1 MQNSHYKM
9 GKQKLSKQR
18 TSRAD
23 RSIQSLSKAQPSK
36 PIKES
41 PLGENYPMVR
51 TISEKEYRER
61 QKAFQQEVN
70 KIMRTKNNEQKKEE
84 IKRAVKRVK
93 MGEKAWATTDKPQ
106 NNQKNLP
113 TIKILAKR
121 EVKMIELDIDMSS
134 RAKEILFSIGR
145 ENILKDERAIISC
158 GFLHAIKSGIE
169 YAKKLK

>member
-9 GKQKLSKQR
+9 GKQKSSKQKMR
-18 TSRAD
+18 RAG

-36 PIKES
+36 PIKKS
-41 PLGENYPMVR
+41 PLGENYPSVR
-51 TISEKEYRER
+51 TISEKEYREK

-84 IKRAVKRVK
+84 IKRAVKRIK
-93 MGEKAWATTDKPQ
+93 MGEKAWATTDKSQ

-121 EVKMIELDIDMSS
+121 EIKMIELDIDMNSK
-134 RAKEILFSIGR
+134 AKDILCSIGR
-145 ENILKDERAIISC
+145 ENILKDEKAIINY
-158 GFLHAIKSGIE
+158 GFIQAINRGVE

>member
-9 GKQKLSKQR
+9 GRQKLSKQKTR
-18 TSRAD
+18 KAG

-36 PIKES
+36 PIKKS
-41 PLGENYPMVR
+41 PLGENYPSVR
-51 TISEKEYRER
+51 TISEKEYREK

-70 KIMRTKNNEQKKEE
+70 KIMKAKNNEQKKEE
-84 IKRAVKRVK
+84 IKRAVKRIK
-93 MGEKAWATTDKPQ
+93 MGEKAWATTDKSQ

-121 EVKMIELDIDMSS
+121 EIKMIELDIDMNSK
-134 RAKEILFSIGR
+134 AKDILCSIGR
-145 ENILKDERAIISC
+145 ENILKDEKAIINY
-158 GFLHAIKSGIE
+158 GFIQAINRGVE

>member
-9 GKQKLSKQR
+9 GRQKLSKR
-18 TSRAD
+18 KTSRAD

-36 PIKES
+36 PIKKS
-41 PLGENYPMVR
+41 PLGENYPSVR
-51 TISEKEYRER
+51 TISEKEYREK

-70 KIMRTKNNEQKKEE
+70 KIMKAKNNEQKKEE
-84 IKRAVKRVK
+84 IKRAVKRIK
-93 MGEKAWATTDKPQ
+93 MGEKAWATTDKSQ

-121 EVKMIELDIDMSS
+121 EVKMIELDIDMDSGT
-134 RAKEILFSIGR
+134 KEILLSIGR
-145 ENILKDERAIISC
+145 ENILKDEKAIISF
-158 GFLHAIKSGIE
+158 GFTHAIKSGIE